1 VPSGSGPDQLPP
13 PSTTSDE
20 ARRAAEEILKR
31 PEFREPPRSLYQRA
45 LDKLGELLGKVIDA
59 IVSGGAGSLLA
70 WALIVI
76 AVGLLAYLAFRGVQ
90 RGRRMRGAGDGEA
103 PLVEFDVDLRRPP
116 AAWDA
121 DAARHEAD
129 GHWREALRCRY
140 RSLLATLVRAG
151 VLTDAPGRTSGE
163 HRTVVAATRPAL
175 DAPFSSATELFERAW
190 YGDEPTGPG
199 ESAEFRAVADRVKAG
214 VS

>member
-1 VPSGSGPDQLPP
+1 VLSGSGPEQLPP

-31 PEFREPPRSLYQRA
+31 PEFQEPPRSLYQRA

-59 IVSGGAGSLLA
+59 IVGGGAGSLIA
-70 WALIVI
+70 WALIVV
-76 AVGLLAYLAFRGVQ
+76 AVGLLAYLVFRGVQ
-90 RGRRMRGAGDGEA
+90 RGRRVRAAADEA
-103 PLVEFDVDLRRPP
+103 PVVDVDLDLRRPP

-129 GHWREALRCRY
+129 GRWRDALRCRY

-151 VLTDAPGRTSGE
+151 VLTDAPRRTSGE
-163 HRTVVAATRPAL
+163 HRTVVRASRPAL
-175 DAPFSSATELFERAW
+175 DGPFATATELFERAW
-190 YGDEPTGPG
+190 SGDEPTGPD
-199 ESAEFRAVADRVKAG
+199 ESAEFRAVAERVKAG